1 MPLSMSKF
9 GKPAYLTQN
18 KKQNIYNYNNSNPRL
33 ENGKFGDREL
43 QSNEREKKKKRKGKT
58 KMEDRFCGAERGGE
72 F

>member
-33 ENGKFGDREL
+33 ENGMFGDREL
-43 QSNEREKKKKRKGKT
+43 QSDERGNKKKKRKT
-58 KMEDRFCGAERGGE
+58 KIR
-72 F
+72 